1 MPSFFEFADNLEIFV
16 PGYMLVF
23 TRLSAMLMTLPIFSY
38 PMISGRVRVTFALL
52 LTVIIGSV
60 LTMDTVPPVTSLW
73 LLTGLMAK
81 EVVIGMI
88 IGFGARMI
96 FEGFSIAGGIVG
108 LQMGMGIANVMDPT
122 SREQIPIITQFWLPI
137 MVLFLLLMDG
147 HHFFI
152 ETFFGSFQM
161 IPLGMGE
168 LSPNSGESI
177 VRGGSRI
184 YDIGIRFAA
193 PSMAFLLLFDA
204 GVGFM
209 ARTMPQLNVFFI
221 TLPLKI
227 FSGLIMLIISL
238 SIFQILFD
246 SVYHDIIEFTGI
258 LIRQLSGL

>member
-1 MPSFFEFADNLEIFV
+1 MPLFLEFADQLEVFI

-38 PMISGRVRVTFALL
+38 PMISGRTRVMLAFV
-52 LTVIIGSV
+52 LTVIIGSI
-60 LTMDTVPPVTSLW
+60 LNMETIPPVTNLW
-73 LLTGLMAK
+73 MLTGLMAK

-88 IGFGARMI
+88 IGFGGRLI

-122 SREQIPIITQFWLPI
+122 SREHIPIITQFWLPMMI
-137 MVLFLLLMDG
+137 LFLLLMDG

-152 ETFFGSFQM
+152 ETLFGNFQM

-168 LSPNSGESI
+168 LSPKAGESI

-193 PSMAFLLLFDA
+193 PCLILCMKISLISP
-204 GVGFM
+204 VHSSINYQGFRCRLRINT
-209 ARTMPQLNVFFI
+209 AAQKPQPRKNVNKNGKKVM
-221 TLPLKI
+221 LP
-227 FSGLIMLIISL
+227 GAWMLIQWS
-238 SIFQILFD
+238 
-246 SVYHDIIEFTGI
+246 Y
-258 LIRQLSGL
+258 

>member
-1 MPSFFEFADNLEIFV
+1 MPSFLEFADNLEVFI

-23 TRLSAMLMTLPIFSY
+23 TRISAMLMTLPIFSY
-38 PMISGRVRVTFALL
+38 PMISGRTRIMFALI

-60 LTMDTVPPVTSLW
+60 VSMETVPHVTSLW

-88 IGFGARMI
+88 IGFGGRLI
-96 FEGFSIAGGIVG
+96 FEGFAIAGGIVG

-137 MVLFLLLMDG
+137 MVLFLLLMNG

-152 ETFFGSFQM
+152 ETLFGNFQM

-168 LSPNSGESI
+168 FSPQAGESI
-177 VRGGSRI
+177 IRGGSRI
-184 YDIGIRFAA
+184 YNIGIRFAA
-193 PSMAFLLLFDA
+193 PSIAFLLLIDA

-227 FSGLIMLIISL
+227 LSGLIMLIVSL
-238 SIFQILFD
+238 NIFQILFD
-246 SVYHDIIEFTGI
+246 SVYEEIIDYTGI
-258 LIRQLSGL
+258 LIRQLSGF

>member
-1 MPSFFEFADNLEIFV
+1 MPSFFEFADNLEVFI

-38 PMISGRVRVTFALL
+38 PMISGRVRITVALI
-52 LTVIIGSV
+52 LTVIIGSI

-88 IGFGARMI
+88 IGFGGRLI

-108 LQMGMGIANVMDPT
+108 LQMGMGIANVVDPT

-152 ETFFGSFQM
+152 ETLFGSFQM

-168 LSPNSGESI
+168 LSPNAGESI

-193 PSMAFLLLFDA
+193 PSIAFLLLIDA
-204 GVGFM
+204 AVGFM

-227 FSGLIMLIISL
+227 FSGLVMLIISL
-238 SIFQILFD
+238 NIFQILFD
-246 SVYHDIIEFTGI
+246 SVYHDIIEYTGI

>member
-1 MPSFFEFADNLEIFV
+1 MPSFFEFADNLEVFI

-38 PMISGRVRVTFALL
+38 PMISGRVRITFALI
-52 LTVIIGSV
+52 LTVIIGSI

-88 IGFGARMI
+88 IGFGGRLI

-108 LQMGMGIANVMDPT
+108 LQMGMGIANVVDPT

-152 ETFFGSFQM
+152 ETLFGSFQM

-168 LSPNSGESI
+168 LSPSAGESI

-193 PSMAFLLLFDA
+193 PSMAFLLLIDVA
-204 GVGFM
+204 IGFM

-227 FSGLIMLIISL
+227 FSGLVMLIVSL
-238 SIFQILFD
+238 NIFQILFD
-246 SVYHDIIEFTGI
+246 SVYHDIIEYTGI

>member
-1 MPSFFEFADNLEIFV
+1 MPSFLEFSDQLEVFI

-38 PMISGRVRVTFALL
+38 PMISGRTRVMLAFV
-52 LTVIIGSV
+52 LTVIIGSI
-60 LTMDTVPPVTSLW
+60 LNMETIPPITNLW
-73 LLTGLMAK
+73 MLTGLMAK

-88 IGFGARMI
+88 IGFGGRLI

-108 LQMGMGIANVMDPT
+108 LQMGMGIAYVMDPT
-122 SREQIPIITQFWLPI
+122 SREHIPIITQFWLPMMI
-137 MVLFLLLMDG
+137 LFLLLMDG

-152 ETFFGSFQM
+152 ETLFGNFQM

-168 LSPNSGESI
+168 LSPKAGESI

-193 PSMAFLLLFDA
+193 PSIAFLLLVDA

-227 FSGLIMLIISL
+227 MSGLIILIVSL
-238 SIFQILFD
+238 NIFQTLFD
-246 SVYHDIIEFTGI
+246 SVYEDIIDFTGT
-258 LIRQLSGL
+258 LIQQLSGI

>member
-1 MPSFFEFADNLEIFV
+1 MPSFHQFADQSHLLV

-23 TRLSAMLMTLPIFSY
+23 TRISAMMLTLPIFSY
-38 PMISGRVRVTFALL
+38 PMISGRVRIMFTLI
-52 LTVIIGSV
+52 LTVIIGSIIN
-60 LTMDTVPPVTSLW
+60 LEMVTPITNVWMLA
-73 LLTGLMAK
+73 GLMAK

-88 IGFGARMI
+88 IGFGSRLI

-108 LQMGMGIANVMDPT
+108 LQMGLGIANVMDPN
-122 SREQIPIITQFWLPI
+122 SRQQIPIITQFWLPMMI
-137 MVLFLLLMDG
+137 LLLFAMNG

-152 ETFFGSFQM
+152 ETMFGNFQM

-168 LSPNSGESI
+168 LSTLAGQSI
-177 VRGGSRI
+177 ATGGSRI

-193 PSMAFLLLFDA
+193 PSMVFLLMIDA

-227 FSGLIMLIISL
+227 LSGLVMLIL
-238 SIFQILFD
+238 SVEIFQILFD
-246 SVYHDIIEFTGI
+246 SVYEDIINFTGI
-258 LIRQLSGL
+258 LIRQLSGI

>member
-1 MPSFFEFADNLEIFV
+1 
-16 PGYMLVF
+16 
-23 TRLSAMLMTLPIFSY
+23 
-38 PMISGRVRVTFALL
+38 
-52 LTVIIGSV
+52 
-60 LTMDTVPPVTSLW
+60 
-73 LLTGLMAK
+73 
-81 EVVIGMI
+81 
-88 IGFGARMI
+88 MI

-168 LSPNSGESI
+168 LSSNSGESI

-193 PSMAFLLLFDA
+193 PFIAFLLLLDA

-238 SIFQILFD
+238 NIFQVLFD
-246 SVYHDIIEFTGI
+246 SVYNDIVEFTGI
-258 LIRQLSGL
+258 LLRQLSGL